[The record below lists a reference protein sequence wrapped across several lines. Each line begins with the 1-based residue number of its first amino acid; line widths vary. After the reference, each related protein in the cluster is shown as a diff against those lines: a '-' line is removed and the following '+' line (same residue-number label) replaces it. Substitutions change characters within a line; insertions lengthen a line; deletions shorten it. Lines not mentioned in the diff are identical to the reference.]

1 MKPCATS
8 LARYFAI
15 FVLIFSHIAHTRGI
29 FDPDIPNH
37 GGYKPPS
44 ASSNSH
50 LVPLIGHVPSEA
62 LDATIIGPLDSTRVL
77 DISIVLQLNNEDE
90 LEQYLL
96 DMLDPSSARYRQFI
110 SPSYFLNRYAPTED
124 QVAQARNYLENNGLT
139 VTSIDCNRLVMHAS
153 GTVLAINNIF
163 NTEIKSFEQ
172 ANGSRFYAPA
182 FELQVDEEL
191 IAHSIHGLENV
202 FHAKPKSNGLPAQ
215 KKLRAKTINGL
226 TPTDIKTAYS
236 LTKNLDGSG
245 QKIALFELDG
255 FDANDITAYQN
266 QFGLPNTAVTTILV
280 GDATG
285 VPGAFAD
292 QVTTDIELA
301 LGLAPGVS
309 EILVYEGVNTA
320 QGILDTFNQIA
331 ADNLA
336 QVISS
341 SWGSDESQTLGSLI
355 LAEAQ
360 VFKQMV
366 AQGQSMFVASGNHG
380 AYADGTNLS
389 VQDPASQP
397 LVVAVGG
404 TSISR
409 DNNGNYASETTWF
422 DSSNNLGS
430 GGGVSSIWHTAR
442 WQQAVVG
449 DGGASYDFRNV
460 PDVSLNADPNT
471 GYAVYFNGQ
480 WTVQGGTGAASSLW
494 AAFMALVNQSLVS
507 NGHNVMGL
515 PSQFLYKAALE
526 PDYATLF
533 HDINDN
539 STNGYYPGIDGY
551 DIATGLGSLNA
562 DALIDYFTT
571 TTPPVN
577 TCIRNNPTVI
587 VIPSAQIAQAGDN
600 RSFTIYLTN
609 EDNNPCGLSTFDL
622 SATLPSGLS
631 ASFDQSSVTL
641 QPNDSTTLTA
651 TIASNANTQ
660 AGNYSFSI
668 NATNEEANAYIGSA
682 QGTYQ
687 ILDYRGEGPNLTVSP
702 VNGTIFHPSS
712 ATFAIFQIIF
722 TDGQAGIP
730 NQPITLTVQGPD
742 YYYQDSPTLGSDGSL
757 WYYLLIDQAIELGSY
772 TVAVSSDYNN
782 DSISGQTS
790 FYVDL
795 PFPK

>member
-1 MKPCATS
+1 MKPCAAP
-8 LARYFAI
+8 LAGFFAI
-15 FVLIFSHIAHTRGI
+15 FILMYPNVAQSRGI

-50 LVPLIGHVPSEA
+50 LVPLKGHVPSEA
-62 LDATIIGPLDSTRVL
+62 VDADILGPLDNTRVL

-96 DMLDPSSARYRQFI
+96 DMLDPANANYRRFL

-124 QVAQARNYLENNGLT
+124 QIAQAQSYLENNGLT
-139 VTSIDCNRLVMHAS
+139 VTSIDCNRLVIHAR
-153 GTVLAINNIF
+153 GTVAAINNIF
-163 NTEIKSFEQ
+163 NTEIKSFEH
-172 ANGSRFYAPA
+172 ADGSRFYAPA
-182 FELQVDEEL
+182 FELQVDEEF
-191 IAHSIHGLENV
+191 IAHSVHGLENV
-202 FHAKPKSNGLPAQ
+202 FHAKPKSNRWPGQ
-215 KKLRAKTINGL
+215 KKLHTKTIDGL
-226 TPTDIKTAYS
+226 TPTQIKTAYS

-255 FDANDITAYQN
+255 FDATDITAYQN

-285 VPGAFAD
+285 VPGAYAD

-309 EILVYEGVNTA
+309 EIFVYEGVNTA
-320 QGILDTFNQIA
+320 QGILDTYNQIA
-331 ADNLA
+331 ADNFA
-336 QVISS
+336 QVVSS

-404 TSISR
+404 TSLSR
-409 DNNGNYASETTWF
+409 NNDGSYSSETTWF
-422 DSSNNLGS
+422 DSVNNLGS
-430 GGGVSSIWHTAR
+430 GGGVSTIWHSAR
-442 WQQAVVG
+442 WQQSVVG

-494 AAFMALVNQSLVS
+494 AAFMALANQALVS

-526 PDYATLF
+526 QNYSSLF

-539 STNGYYPGIDGY
+539 STNGYFPAISGY
-551 DIATGLGSLNA
+551 DIATGLGSFNA
-562 DALIDYFTT
+562 DGLIDYFTT

-577 TCIRNNPTVI
+577 TCVRANPTVI
-587 VIPSAQIAQAGDN
+587 LIPSAQIAQAGEN
-600 RSFTIYLTN
+600 RYFTIYITN
-609 EDNNPCGLSTFDL
+609 EDNNPCGFSTFDL

-631 ASFDQSSVTL
+631 ASFDQTSITL

-651 TIASNANTQ
+651 TIGSDSNAQ
-660 AGNYSFSI
+660 VGSYSFSV
-668 NATNEEANAYIGSA
+668 NATNESDNAYVGSS
-682 QGTYQ
+682 QGAYQ
-687 ILDYRGEGPNLTVSP
+687 ILDYRGAGPNLTVSP
-702 VNGTIFHPSS
+702 INGMIFHPGSD
-712 ATFAIFQIIF
+712 AFAIFQIIF
-722 TDGQAGIP
+722 TDGQAGVP
-730 NQPITLTVQGPD
+730 HQQVTLTVQGPD
-742 YYYQDSPTLGSDGSL
+742 YLYQDTPMIGSDGSL
-757 WYYLLIDQAIELGSY
+757 WYYLLIDQAIELGNY
-772 TVAVSSDYNN
+772 TVSVSTDYNN
-782 DSISGQTS
+782 ATIGGQTS